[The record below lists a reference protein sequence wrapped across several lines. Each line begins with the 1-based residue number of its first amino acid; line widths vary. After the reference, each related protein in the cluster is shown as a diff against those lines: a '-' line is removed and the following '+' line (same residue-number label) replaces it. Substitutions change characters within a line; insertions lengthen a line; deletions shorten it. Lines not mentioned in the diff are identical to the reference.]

1 MEELKNEEMQP
12 EVADTEVPLDKNER
26 REWLRCPRAP
36 RDRKLKPED
45 LGMLL
50 KGWTC
55 TSNTDLKQQGSF
67 FVVSE
72 A

>member
-1 MEELKNEEMQP
+1 MLLTFKLSHSPIQQTEGSLERELS
-12 EVADTEVPLDKNER
+12 R
-26 REWLRCPRAP
+26 RGR
-36 RDRKLKPED
+36 KPED

-72 A
+72 ACHVT

>member
-1 MEELKNEEMQP
+1 MLYHQLLTRELSHSPVQQ
-12 EVADTEVPLDKNER
+12 TEGSLQRELSR
-26 REWLRCPRAP
+26 RG
-36 RDRKLKPED
+36 RKLKPED